1 MKIESKH
8 LLLARKLASRGLVYS
23 AVPLS
28 FVTGYCLRSLVIV
41 GMGLLVRHCWGY
53 LSLLSC

>member
-1 MKIESKH
+1 MKIEAKH
-8 LLLARKLASRGLVYS
+8 LLFARKLVSRGLVYS

-28 FVTGYCLRSLVIV
+28 FVAGYGLRSLVIV

-53 LSLLSC
+53 LTLLSC